1 MTQAIGI
8 LELTSIARGMELG
21 DVMLKSANV
30 QLLLCRTLCPGK
42 FLLMLGGDVG
52 AVQQAIAAGTARAGE
67 MLVDSLVL
75 ANIHPS
81 VLPAISG
88 LNVVEQRQAAGI
100 VETWSVAAC
109 ISAADRAVKAAN
121 VTLVR
126 VHMAFGIGGKCY
138 MVVAGDIADVDN
150 AVTVASDSAGEK
162 GLLVYRAVLGA
173 IERQLQANQRPQGVA
188 HQRKAGDPRRLQGA
202 EQLLGHRRH
211 AVVGGQRAGVFPGP
225 VMVITHQLIL
235 CLQRRA
241 LRQPVAAAAAQT
253 GAEDHHRRAGPW
265 GWSNIEPHHVG
276 VPIWATLA
284 ISTSASGFTSPH

>member
-88 LNVVEQRQAAGI
+88 LNVVGQRQAAGI

-138 MVVAGDIADVDN
+138 MVVAGDIADIDN

-162 GLLVYRAVLGA
+162 GLLVHRAV
-173 IERQLQANQRPQGVA
+173 I
-188 HQRKAGDPRRLQGA
+188 
-202 EQLLGHRRH
+202 
-211 AVVGGQRAGVFPGP
+211 
-225 VMVITHQLIL
+225 
-235 CLQRRA
+235 
-241 LRQPVAAAAAQT
+241 
-253 GAEDHHRRAGPW
+253 
-265 GWSNIEPHHVG
+265 PHDRTMRCG
-276 VPIWATLA
+276 N
-284 ISTSASGFTSPH
+284 S

>member
-42 FLLMLGGDVG
+42 FLLMLGGYVG

-88 LNVVEQRQAAGI
+88 LNVVGQRQAAGI

-162 GLLVYRAVLGA
+162 GLLVHRTVIPRPHDALWQ
-173 IERQLQANQRPQGVA
+173 QLMEG
-188 HQRKAGDPRRLQGA
+188 
-202 EQLLGHRRH
+202 
-211 AVVGGQRAGVFPGP
+211 
-225 VMVITHQLIL
+225 
-235 CLQRRA
+235 
-241 LRQPVAAAAAQT
+241 
-253 GAEDHHRRAGPW
+253 
-265 GWSNIEPHHVG
+265 
-276 VPIWATLA
+276 
-284 ISTSASGFTSPH
+284 